1 MRRSGTR
8 ASGLCAR
15 WVPKPAALG
24 NPLKDPPQ
32 RSKLRFAHRLES
44 LCSYSRVSNQETIE
58 CQFPWRNTRLN
69 FGVIDVR
76 YERGVFLPQQNLW
89 LDPWEAK
96 DFAFV
101 SHAHSDHIA
110 PHREIIVSER
120 TASLMRA
127 RLPGK
132 RKEIILPF
140 SQEND
145 VRGMRVTLF
154 PAGHIFG
161 SAQLFLRT
169 ENDSLLY
176 TGDFKLR
183 QGQSAEPTEWTA
195 ADTLIMET
203 TYGIPR
209 YRLPPTEE
217 VIAQIVAFCRDAI
230 ENKEVPVL
238 LGYSLG
244 KAQEILCALAGADLT
259 PMLHGSVY
267 QMTRIYEQYGQKF
280 CHYLRYHANDLAG
293 KVLICPPSANRSRM
307 LEKIPRKRVAMISG
321 WAVDRNAIYRY
332 QVDAAFPLS
341 DHADYDD
348 LLRYVELVGPKRV
361 FTLHGFA
368 AQFARDLRARGLE
381 AWALTEENQMELT
394 FGTSLAHLPETA
406 IAVSTAQSNGLSPV
420 TEAATM
426 ATPSEFLAFANVGQA
441 IAATPAKL
449 EKVRL
454 LAEYFSTL
462 NDERL
467 AIATVYFT
475 GHAFPQTDLRTLQ
488 VGGSVI
494 YRALGSA
501 TKISDAEFRRIAH
514 SHGDAGKTAFDV
526 LDGRTVP
533 EPFGIADSYKFFEQ
547 LQKLRG
553 PVAKKEALQNRMARL
568 SAREGQYVVK
578 ILTGDL
584 RIGLRE
590 GLVEEAIARAFNA
603 PLDEVKEAN
612 MLLGDIGQTAVLAK
626 NNELHRAEL
635 SLFRPIKCML
645 ASPEPTAEA
654 IWKRFVDVA
663 AAVSAAE
670 PKNPPPETAA
680 ATTPQGKTPPPTVYV
695 EDKFDG
701 IRAQLH
707 AGRACAEIFS
717 RDLRRITGQFPEI
730 AEQAREF
737 SQELI
742 LDGEIIA
749 FAEDRKLTFFDL
761 QKRLGRKTDALD
773 LFETSSAD
781 VPVIFV
787 AFDLLFL
794 DGRSLLRTA
803 LRERRNLLRGLK
815 LPSKFQIA
823 SVAAA
828 QSANEIENE
837 FKRARLRLNEGLMV
851 KDPESLYSPGRRG
864 MFWFKLKKELATLDV
879 VVVGAELG
887 HGKRNHVLSDYT
899 FAVRDE
905 RSGDLLPIG
914 KAYSGLTD
922 AEIAELTEHFKQNT
936 LVEHGRYRE
945 VKPDIVLEVAFNSIQ
960 PSTRHSSGLSLRFP
974 RIKAIRRDKTI
985 ENIDTLAYAQQL
997 ATEGDRGNSSP
1008 SSRA

>member
-1 MRRSGTR
+1 M
-8 ASGLCAR
+8 
-15 WVPKPAALG
+15 
-24 NPLKDPPQ
+24 
-32 RSKLRFAHRLES
+32 
-44 LCSYSRVSNQETIE
+44 
-58 CQFPWRNTRLN
+58 
-69 FGVIDVR
+69 IDVR

-101 SHAHSDHIA
+101 SHAHSGHIA
-110 PHREIIVSER
+110 PHREIIASER
-120 TASLMRA
+120 TARLMQA

-132 RKEIILPF
+132 RNEIILPF
-140 SQEND
+140 GQEKD
-145 VRGMRVTLF
+145 VRGMQVTLF

-183 QGQSAEPTEWTA
+183 RGQSAEPAEWTVA
-195 ADTLIMET
+195 STLIMET

-230 ENKEVPVL
+230 ENDEVPVL

-267 QMTRIYEQYGQKF
+267 QMSRIYEQYGQKF
-280 CHYLRYHANDLAG
+280 CHYLRYHPNDLGG

-321 WAVDRNAIYRY
+321 WAVDPNAIYRY

-368 AQFARDLRARGLE
+368 AQFARDLRARGIE

-394 FGTSLAHLPETA
+394 LGTSLAQLPDTP
-406 IAVSTAQSNGLSPV
+406 IAVSTPQSNGCPPA
-420 TEAATM
+420 TAA
-426 ATPSEFLAFANVGQA
+426 AGPCTPSEFRAFANVGQG
-441 IAATPAKL
+441 IAATPANL

-462 NDERL
+462 DDKRL

-488 VGGSVI
+488 VGSSVI

-514 SHGDAGKTAFDV
+514 SYGDAGKTAFEV
-526 LDGRTVP
+526 LDGHTVP
-533 EPFGIADSYKFFEQ
+533 EAFDIEDSYKFFEQ

-553 PVAKKEALQNRMARL
+553 PVAKKEALQNRLARL

-590 GLVEEAIARAFNA
+590 GLVEEAIAKAFNA

-612 MLLGDIGQTAVLAK
+612 MLLGDLGRTAVLAR
-626 NNELHRAEL
+626 NNDLHRAEL

-663 AAVSAAE
+663 AVADRGE
-670 PKNPPPETAA
+670 PKNLPAETAA
-680 ATTPQGKTPPPTVYV
+680 ATATTPATIYV

-707 AGRACAEIFS
+707 ASRARAEIFS
-717 RDLRRITGQFPEI
+717 RDLKRITGQFPEI

-737 SQELI
+737 SEEVI

-794 DGRSLLRTA
+794 DGNSLLRTA
-803 LRERRNLLRGLK
+803 LRARRELLRGLK

-823 SVAAA
+823 SVVAA

-851 KDPESLYSPGRRG
+851 KDPESFYSPGRRG
-864 MFWFKLKKELATLDV
+864 KYWFKLKKELATLDV
-879 VVVGAELG
+879 VVVAAELG
-887 HGKRNHVLSDYT
+887 HGKRNH
-899 FAVRDE
+899 
-905 RSGDLLPIG
+905 
-914 KAYSGLTD
+914 
-922 AEIAELTEHFKQNT
+922 EI
-936 LVEHGRYRE
+936 
-945 VKPDIVLEVAFNSIQ
+945 
-960 PSTRHSSGLSLRFP
+960 
-974 RIKAIRRDKTI
+974 
-985 ENIDTLAYAQQL
+985 
-997 ATEGDRGNSSP
+997 
-1008 SSRA
+1008 